1 MGFGEMIIAGLLL
14 IPMIIVFL
22 GIVGQIGAIILGV
35 YYMIK
40 AIKEKFN

>member
-1 MGFGEMIIAGLLL
+1 MGLGGMIIAGLLF

-22 GIVGQIGAIILGV
+22 GAVGQIGAVIVGV